1 MARLTARRYVGWLL
15 AGSAGLAAC
24 SGAHEPTQTATA
36 ARADAAIKANVP
48 ALVGLSIDGL
58 HRRLGPS
65 QPLPAGF
72 TDPRVLSGSDTRPT
86 APDSVASFQTGGIT
100 LIASFDAHTRQVRD
114 LLLLGPHED
123 SLMAQAALRSNAS
136 DYLVLP
142 VFYPQH
148 PNRLLGLRVVAINV
162 NQ

>member
-1 MARLTARRYVGWLL
+1 MPWLIARRYVRWLL

-24 SGAHEPTQTATA
+24 SGAHEPTQTTTA
-36 ARADAAIKANVP
+36 ARADAAVRTNVP

-65 QPLPAGF
+65 RPLPADF
-72 TDPRVLSGSDTRPT
+72 ADPRVLASSGTRPT

-100 LIASFDAHTRQVRD
+100 LIASFDARTRQVRD

-123 SLMAQAALRSNAS
+123 SIMARTALRSNAS
-136 DYLVLP
+136 NYLVLP
-142 VFYPQH
+142 VFYTQQ
-148 PNRLLGLRVVAINV
+148 PNRLLGLRVVAV
-162 NQ
+162 HQQ